1 MQYNHSNHRLSAG
14 GTVSAIP
21 AAFRKVNVEI
31 NYQSATAER
40 IRTQQFKRNVVQ
52 KSDSTTYF

>member
-1 MQYNHSNHRLSAG
+1 M
-14 GTVSAIP
+14 SAIP
-21 AAFRKVNVEI
+21 AAFRRVNVEI

-40 IRTQQFKRNVVQ
+40 IKTQQFKRNVVQ